1 MEKGK
6 DLKGRASKKSTQSH
20 SKEAHQWRAHNT
32 SVPPMGSTSAREMK
46 EGAIKRQPR
55 KTTKPQPLRLGRK
68 EPSEKHSVMHNKNG
82 KATTRKVRL
91 VKGKSWADN
100 TKSPVEGAASKPKET
115 HLIATDSDEE
125 DNEPIAK
132 RMCRPFQHVGSPH
145 DEKQANDEVNVKHEK
160 TPAKIDPSI
169 LSLRCPKSEE
179 LWKNIEQGQHT
190 RKTPTPSPTQSVHPR
205 LKNLKLDKSTEK
217 LVQGWILNAS
227 LDKEQPLAKYESRPY
242 LVLLRKDLWTLKAR
256 SWVNNNII
264 LWMCYIFNGTA
275 SSRFRR
281 DFYCVCPGILEMV
294 MHQRNLDAFHDT
306 AVPVYIGLGAN
317 FGEDTRFFNKVEA
330 AKRKWWL
337 IPICLNNHW
346 WLYAFE
352 VANKRM
358 LVLDPMHSEAP
369 DAGRNKLDAYAGRLV
384 EDMAKVAIPSYERTT
399 HGLPRAYAKVPKQ
412 PNSYDCGIY
421 VIKFMERWT
430 EDGQLDAWD
439 NDILKSIRWELML
452 DIIMGPQNLLVDQV
466 RTLLEAKDVPLRRN
480 HPKNKCK
487 EVSTPFTAPRTRTL
501 VQQAEGLPMKR
512 TNKERKK

>member
-1 MEKGK
+1 MNEV
-6 DLKGRASKKSTQSH
+6 LLLSKICCFFRS
-20 SKEAHQWRAHNT
+20 
-32 SVPPMGSTSAREMK
+32 
-46 EGAIKRQPR
+46 
-55 KTTKPQPLRLGRK
+55 
-68 EPSEKHSVMHNKNG
+68 
-82 KATTRKVRL
+82 
-91 VKGKSWADN
+91 
-100 TKSPVEGAASKPKET
+100 
-115 HLIATDSDEE
+115 
-125 DNEPIAK
+125 
-132 RMCRPFQHVGSPH
+132 
-145 DEKQANDEVNVKHEK
+145 
-160 TPAKIDPSI
+160 DPSI
-169 LSLRCPKSEE
+169 LSLRCPESEK
-179 LWKNIEQGQHT
+179 LWKNNEQGRHT
-190 RKTPTPSPTQSVHPR
+190 RPISLEPIQIMLPKILHCHTPSPTRPSFSFRLTQLRKTPTPSPTPLVHLR
-205 LKNLKLDKSTEK
+205 LKSLKLDKSKEK
-217 LVQGWILNAS
+217 LVQGWILNTS

-281 DFYCVCPGILEMV
+281 DFYCVSPGILETV

-306 AVPVYIGLGAN
+306 AIPVYIGLGAN

-330 AKRKWWL
+330 ARRKWWL

-346 WLYAFE
+346 CLYAFE
-352 VANKRM
+352 VAKKRM

-399 HGLPRAYAKVPKQ
+399 HGPPRAYAKVPKQ

-439 NDILKSIRWELML
+439 NDILRSIRSELML
-452 DIIMGPQNLLVDQV
+452 DIVMGPRNSLVDQV
-466 RTLLEAKDVPLRRN
+466 RTLLEAKDVPIHRN
-480 HPKNKCK
+480 HPRNKCK

-501 VQQAEGLPMKR
+501 VQQAKGLPMKR
-512 TNKERKK
+512 TDKGRKNS